1 VCRARFGGW
10 GTGYLAAMT
19 RQSLPAPRGPVTQSL
34 LRRLRTGSGMV
45 HTTIADEVLAD
56 EDVQLAMHV
65 IYELSYRGY
74 AEVDDAME
82 CDPAVVDL
90 CRRIERTM
98 EAELR
103 AAIPAPP
110 ADAEAL
116 LRDIASRSDGPSLS
130 GSMAAHPDL
139 EQFREF
145 AIHRSAYQLK
155 EADPHSWALPRLS
168 GRAKSALVEIQS
180 DEYGRGVPGAA
191 HAEIF
196 AVTMES
202 LGLDATYGHYIDL
215 LPATTLATGNLIGL
229 LGRQR
234 RLLPALIGHL
244 ALFEMTSTGPMARY
258 SATLEAL
265 GVAPEGRAFF
275 DVHVEAD
282 AYHEVLALTDLVGG
296 HLADV
301 PDAGPEISFGALAL
315 MHVEGAFS
323 AHLLDAFAAGTTSL
337 RDRSPES
344 VFHHQAA

>member
-1 VCRARFGGW
+1 
-10 GTGYLAAMT
+10 MT
-19 RQSLPAPRGPVTQSL
+19 VQALPAPRGPVTQSL
-34 LRRLRTGSGMV
+34 FRRLRTGSGMV
-45 HTTIADEVLAD
+45 HTRIPAAVLGD
-56 EDVQLAMHV
+56 EDVQLALHV

-74 AEVDDAME
+74 VDVDAAME
-82 CDPAVVDL
+82 CDAAVLDL
-90 CRRIERTM
+90 CRRIEQAM
-98 EAELR
+98 EQELR
-103 AAIPAPP
+103 AAVPDPP
-110 ADAEAL
+110 ADADAL
-116 LRDIASRSDGPSLS
+116 LRDIASRTDGPSLS
-130 GSMAAHPDL
+130 GYMVDQPDL
-139 EQFREF
+139 QRFREF

-168 GRAKSALVEIQS
+168 GRAKSAMVEIQS

-202 LGLDATYGHYIDL
+202 LDLDATYGHYIDQ

-258 SATLEAL
+258 SDALEQL
-265 GVAPEGRAFF
+265 GVGPEGRAFF

-296 HLADV
+296 YLEDE
-301 PDAGPEISFGALAL
+301 PDAGSEISFGALAL

-323 AHLLDAFAAGTTSL
+323 SHLLDCFGAGRTSL
-337 RDRSPES
+337 RDRSAAT
-344 VFHHQAA
+344 VLHHAA